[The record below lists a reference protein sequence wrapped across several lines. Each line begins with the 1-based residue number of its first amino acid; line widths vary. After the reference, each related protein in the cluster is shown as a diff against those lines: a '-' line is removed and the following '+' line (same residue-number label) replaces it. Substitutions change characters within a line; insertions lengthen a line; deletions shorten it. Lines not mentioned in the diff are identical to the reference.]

1 MSGEVDAVRAANRA
15 FYRAFESLELAQMDA
30 VWAQA
35 GQVTCAH
42 PGWSLA
48 DGWPSVRESWATI
61 FRNTGDIRFDVSDE
75 KIDVRGDLAWVVCVE
90 RIVSGGGGGAV
101 LATNVFRL
109 EAGRW
114 RMVHHHGSQ
123 FVPAAPSRPASK
135 PRADATK
142 KVLN

>member
-1 MSGEVDAVRAANRA
+1 MNREVEAVRMANRA
-15 FYRAFESLELAQMDA
+15 FYRAFESLELAEMDE

-42 PGWSLA
+42 PGWTLA

-61 FRNTGDIRFDVSDE
+61 FRNTAEIRFQVSDE

-90 RIVSGGGGGAV
+90 RITSGGGGGAV
-101 LATNVFRL
+101 LATNVFRN

-114 RMVHHHGSQ
+114 RMVHHHGSP
-123 FVPAAPSRPASK
+123 FVPAAPSRSTPK